1 MPRPYRPYRP
11 VGCSPA
17 LLLCARFY
25 EKSKLLGD
33 IEIMVYTN
41 SFCSKQPNPQDNVL
55 GNRGDHFGCAESTIL
70 MFIR

>member
-1 MPRPYRPYRP
+1 M
-11 VGCSPA
+11 
-17 LLLCARFY
+17 
-25 EKSKLLGD
+25 GD

-41 SFCSKQPNPQDNVL
+41 SFYSKQPNPQGYVL